1 MGWLM
6 DLRLPSFLRA
16 FGVRTFARIVGADL
30 DEARLR
36 PRDYPSLGAFFVREL
51 KTGARVFPTDLAEF
65 GSPADGRLISAEYV
79 HSDTLLQAKG
89 QPYSAAELLGP
100 AGEGVELEGALALN
114 IYLSPSDYH
123 RVHSPL
129 DARLTAASWLG
140 AARYSVA
147 PKETARR
154 PRVFV
159 SNERVALRLE
169 DDAGPC
175 FLVLVGALNVGRMR
189 VVGVEQGAAPTQGAA
204 VERGAELGRFEMGST
219 VVILLPRLPGRP
231 APEPLPGL
239 HLGAKVQM
247 GQLLALRP

>member
-6 DLRLPSFLRA
+6 DRRLPGFLRA

-30 DEARLR
+30 NEARLR
-36 PRDYPSLGAFFVREL
+36 PGDYPSLGAFFVREL
-51 KTGARVFPTDLAEF
+51 KTGARVFPDEPAGF
-65 GSPADGRLISAEYV
+65 GSPADGRLISAERITA
-79 HSDTLLQAKG
+79 DTLLQAKG

-100 AGEGVELEGALALN
+100 CGEGVDLGGALALN
-114 IYLSPSDYH
+114 VYLSPSDYH

-129 DARLTAASWLG
+129 SARLAAASWLG

-189 VVGVEQGAAPTQGAA
+189 VVGVEQGAAPTAGATF
-204 VERGAELGRFEMGST
+204 ERGAELGRFEMGST
-219 VVILLPRLPGRP
+219 VVLILPHVPGRP
-231 APEPLPGL
+231 APEPLAGL
-239 HLGAKVQM
+239 ELGAKVRM
-247 GQLLALRP
+247 GQPLATRA